1 MKMPLRPE
9 RILLALF
16 SVLSLAACS
25 GFAKGVTEA
34 ILESSEKEDTRL
46 CHIEGPP
53 SLGLAQVLEAQDQT
67 QGTSPPVREL
77 KVLMVHGIG
86 RHLPGY
92 SGRLTESLMPALGL
106 TSKSDRRKEIVL
118 WEPAVSEEPV
128 GKLSIHLYL
137 DPERSRRLVFYELT
151 WSDVI
156 EAERQAIA
164 FDNSKEYAFRR
175 TELNGY
181 MKQFFNDH
189 VPDAFIYMSDARAK
203 IFASVQQG
211 VCWMTTGDWEDLP
224 DQASQRC
231 DPQNPVR
238 AVYARQDDFAFVTHS
253 LGSRIAIDVLQ
264 DETGLVVRPEGET
277 HQALMEVFRE
287 RELPI
292 YMLSNQLPLLGLGLP
307 PPSARHQTANYC
319 AQDAISANQRA
330 LKSLDIYAF
339 SDPNDLLS
347 YPIPPDLARRY
358 VDSRLC
364 PSVTNISINVAK
376 PVDLL
381 GISQV
386 ANPVAAHGAYDG
398 DDRVIDIMA
407 HGVGQGAAWPD
418 LAERCSW
425 IETVE
430 VD

>member
-1 MKMPLRPE
+1 MAFRFDRLFVAA
-9 RILLALF
+9 ITLLT
-16 SVLSLAACS
+16 LAGCS

-34 ILESSEKEDTRL
+34 LLENSEKEDTRQ

-53 SLGLAQVLEAQDQT
+53 SPGMARLLAAQDDADKNT
-67 QGTSPPVREL
+67 PPVREL
-77 KVLMVHGIG
+77 KVMMVHGIG
-86 RHLPGY
+86 RHQPGY

-106 TSKSDRRKEIVL
+106 TLKSDNRKEIEL
-118 WEPAVSEEPV
+118 WEPAVSDEPL
-128 GKLSIHLYL
+128 GRLSVDLYL

-151 WSDVI
+151 WSEVI
-156 EAERQAIA
+156 DAERRAIA

-211 VCWMTTGDWEDLP
+211 VCWMTTGDWDDLP
-224 DQASQRC
+224 DQASERC
-231 DPQNPVR
+231 DSQNPAR

-264 DETGLVVRPEGET
+264 DETGLVLRPEGQAS
-277 HQALMEVFRE
+277 QALAEVFRA
-287 RELPI
+287 RALPI

-307 PPSARHQTANYC
+307 PPSAQNQTARYC
-319 AQDAISANQRA
+319 GQDAPLAGERA
-330 LKSLDIYAF
+330 LKALDIYAF

-364 PSVTNISINVAK
+364 PRVTNISINVAR
-376 PVDLL
+376 PVNLFGL
-381 GISQV
+381 SQV
-386 ANPVAAHGAYDG
+386 ANPVSAHGAYDG
-398 DDRVIDIMA
+398 DERVIDIMA
-407 HGVGQGAAWPD
+407 HGIGEGAAW
-418 LAERCSW
+418 AELEARCSW

-430 VD
+430 ID